1 MESIS
6 YKLDVFEGPMDL
18 LLHLISKHKIDIN
31 DIPILLLV
39 EQYLDYVRQMQEED
53 MEVASEFLEMAAR
66 LVYIKTV
73 SLLPVHEEE
82 ADALKTELQGE
93 LSEYKDC
100 KLMAQKLSE
109 KAEGFDYISRKPEKF
124 APDMTYTR
132 LHEPFELIKAYL
144 AAVGRG
150 KRNLPPPIEAF
161 SGIVAHKIVP
171 IRERVGFIMDKLFRG
186 KKQRFKTFFERAES
200 RSEMVATFLAL
211 LSLTKDKK
219 IVLTEVEGDL
229 EVEMVDS
236 DINFDVEEH
245 YADENE

>member
-1 MESIS
+1 
-6 YKLDVFEGPMDL
+6 
-18 LLHLISKHKIDIN
+18 
-31 DIPILLLV
+31 LV

-82 ADALKTELQGE
+82 ADALKNELQGE

-109 KAEGFDYISRKPEKF
+109 KAEGFDFISRKPEKF

-132 LHEPFELIKAYL
+132 LHEPFELLKAYI

-171 IRERVGFIMDKLFRG
+171 IKERVGFIMDKLFRG
-186 KKQRFKTFFERAES
+186 KKQRFRTFFEKAES

-211 LSLTKDKK
+211 LAMAKAKRIHIEGQGDK
-219 IVLTEVEGDL
+219 
-229 EVEMVDS
+229 VDVTLLDGRGE
-236 DINFDVEEH
+236 DIEI
-245 YADENE
+245 DE